1 MRGGDAKW
9 WELQFVMD
17 NVQNLILT
25 CKEWPKNNFIKSE
38 LLHDL
43 TVR

>member
-1 MRGGDAKW
+1 MRGDDAKW

-17 NVQNLILT
+17 SVQNLILT
-25 CKEWPKNNFIKSE
+25 SKEGPKNNFVKSE
-38 LLHDL
+38 LLCDL